1 MPIDR
6 SMEGEAPKP
15 ESRAERAMRIA
26 WLKEE
31 VASGDYFVPAEIVAR
46 CVLRRLGL
54 DVLGLQHQ

>member
-1 MPIDR
+1 
-6 SMEGEAPKP
+6 MEGEAPKP

-54 DVLGLQHQ
+54 DLLGLQHQ